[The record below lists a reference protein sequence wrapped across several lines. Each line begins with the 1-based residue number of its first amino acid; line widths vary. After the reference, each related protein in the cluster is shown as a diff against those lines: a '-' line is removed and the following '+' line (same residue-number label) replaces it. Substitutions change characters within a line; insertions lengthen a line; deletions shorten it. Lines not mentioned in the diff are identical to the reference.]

1 MQAEII
7 SIGDELLIGQVVN
20 TNASFISEQLGRI
33 GIDVKRIT
41 TVGDSDTDIKA
52 ALASS
57 LAKFDIA
64 LITGGLGPTHDDI
77 TKKSVAEF
85 FGLGFEF
92 NDEAFENCK
101 SIFARFGRPMPD
113 SNRSQGEVI
122 AGSLVLQN
130 SCGTAAG
137 MILHGLAGHDNKFVV
152 IMPGVPYEMQAMMRL
167 SIIPY
172 FQPLSK
178 TVIKH
183 SVLMTTGI
191 GESTLAELIGDEQ
204 KFLTA
209 TSTLAYL
216 PSPTGVRLRIST
228 RGTHAAA
235 VENEN
240 ASIVQAVSS
249 RVEKF
254 IYATDDV
261 PIEALLGKL
270 LKDRS
275 LTIAVVESCTG
286 GLVANR
292 LTNIAGSSAYFL
304 GGLIVYSNKS
314 KQGLLGVQKETIARF
329 GAVSEEVALEM
340 AEGGLELTGGDI
352 VLSTTGIAGPDGGTI
367 EKPVGLVCLGLATS
381 EKLDSLRITKK
392 ITFGDER
399 LRNKERFSQA
409 ALDLARRAVLGLHL
423 T

>member
-1 MQAEII
+1 MHAEII

-20 TNASFISEQLGRI
+20 TNASFISAELGRI
-33 GIDVKRIT
+33 GVDVKRIT
-41 TVGDSDTDIKA
+41 AVGDSDSDIKA

-85 FGLGFEF
+85 FNLGFEF

-137 MILHGLAGHDNKFVV
+137 MILHGLPGYDNKFVV

-235 VENEN
+235 VE
-240 ASIVQAVSS
+240 
-249 RVEKF
+249 
-254 IYATDDV
+254 
-261 PIEALLGKL
+261 
-270 LKDRS
+270 
-275 LTIAVVESCTG
+275 
-286 GLVANR
+286 
-292 LTNIAGSSAYFL
+292 
-304 GGLIVYSNKS
+304 
-314 KQGLLGVQKETIARF
+314 
-329 GAVSEEVALEM
+329 
-340 AEGGLELTGGDI
+340 
-352 VLSTTGIAGPDGGTI
+352 
-367 EKPVGLVCLGLATS
+367 
-381 EKLDSLRITKK
+381 
-392 ITFGDER
+392 
-399 LRNKERFSQA
+399 
-409 ALDLARRAVLGLHL
+409 
-423 T
+423 